1 LREPKLQRRFDFERS
16 DYTDFLLSPVA
27 APDAVVGNLEVLWE
41 LRENFLDKR

>member
-27 APDAVVGNLEVLWE
+27 PDAVVGNLEVLWE

>member
-1 LREPKLQRRFDFERS
+1 LREPKLQPRYDFERS

-41 LRENFLDKR
+41 LREIFLDKR